1 MLHLLISGPSRL
13 APAAKYLAIA
23 CLCAGASA
31 CQSSDKRTPVP
42 IVRNIADESISRP
55 EARQDATDVIGAGS
69 DETGLAG
76 RLAGQDSDISV
87 IPGIVAQQQ
96 PQTAAGGG
104 RAPAPRVSSV
114 DVKAMDVPVPLF
126 IQTVFGEWLQVPFVL
141 DEQVS
146 TIANKV
152 HLTTSGP
159 YAADELL
166 DVATNILE
174 SYGVRVAVEDGVYKF
189 YDDQSLRAQAPQ
201 FIKARSLPDT
211 LDKLRPVVFFR
222 QLNAID
228 GNEMSSMLK
237 EAYKGRERNAL
248 KVDVNNRA
256 NIIILSGLPEDVRAA
271 SLLVDQM
278 DEPAYAGTKL
288 IRYSPT
294 YRSANDVA
302 GELKRLLTAEGWQAS
317 DNVSIQRTVLV
328 IPIEFTNDLFIFSK
342 SEAALSRAR
351 FHLASLDRPGLVGDV
366 PQLFVYDVQNV
377 DAKVMADIVNR
388 VLGQSSQRE
397 SRGAVPGQSPV
408 SQDIAGGIIP
418 ASGGGAGGTG
428 IGGTLVVDTIS
439 NRLIF
444 SGTAS
449 DYRRLEPLLQQL
461 DKSSGEVLIQVTI
474 AEVTLTDETKYGL
487 EFFVDSLGN
496 EDVNVTL
503 GTSGTGLG
511 GSGLNV
517 GILSGNVEAALNAF
531 ASNNVVNV
539 LSKPKLIAR
548 SGGAARIQVGTDVPV
563 ITSQR
568 AANQQDGDG
577 ITDVLQSVDYRKTGV
592 LLTIEPI
599 IFSQNR
605 VDLTVSQEVSTAI
618 PNNNSS
624 IASPTISS
632 RTLDTQLSIEDGETV
647 VLGGLIQTDVTEGE
661 TGVPLIKDIPI
672 AGNLFKSK
680 SVSQSRTELLV
691 LITAYILRGRDD
703 KAEFT
708 QRIVRDLEETASD
721 PANLVTIMP
730 ERPGQ
735 YRLQS
740 TPGSD

>member
-1 MLHLLISGPSRL
+1 MDKALNSSPKRLGTYSRL
-13 APAAKYLAIA
+13 II
-23 CLCAGASA
+23 CLCLVVGLGA
-31 CQSSDKRTPVP
+31 CQ
-42 IVRNIADESISRP
+42 
-55 EARQDATDVIGAGS
+55 
-69 DETGLAG
+69 
-76 RLAGQDSDISV
+76 AGQNRSPVSITREIAEEDFVRPDRQASPDAAALADSAASNDNTPFSRSDADISV
-87 IPGIVAQQQ
+87 IPGIVNQAV
-96 PQTAAGGG
+96 PEGTVKSSV
-104 RAPAPRVSSV
+104 PPSPRVKTV
-114 DVKAMDVPVPLF
+114 DVRAMDVPVPLF
-126 IQTVFGEWLQVPFVL
+126 IQTVFGEWLQVPFIL
-141 DEQVS
+141 DEDVS
-146 TIANKV
+146 KIANKV

-237 EAYKGRERNAL
+237 EAYKDRSRNAL
-248 KVDVNNRA
+248 KVDVNSRS

-294 YRSANDVA
+294 YRSANDLA
-302 GELKRLLTAEGWQAS
+302 AELKRLLTAEGWQAS

-342 SEAALSRAR
+342 SEPALARTR
-351 FHLASLDRPGLVGDV
+351 FHLASLDRPGQVGDV
-366 PQLFVYDVQNV
+366 PQLYVYDVQNV
-377 DAKVMADIVNR
+377 DAKLLADIVNR
-388 VLGQSSQRE
+388 VLGQASQRE
-397 SRGAVPGQSPV
+397 ARGVGAAVVASPQV
-408 SQDIAGGIIP
+408 V
-418 ASGGGAGGTG
+418 GGAPMSDVGASG
-428 IGGTLVVDTIS
+428 IGGTIVVDTIS

-461 DKSSGEVLIQVTI
+461 DKSAGEVLIQVTI
-474 AEVTLTDETKYGL
+474 AEVTLSDETKFGL
-487 EFFVDSLGN
+487 EFFIDSIGN

-511 GSGLNV
+511 GSGFNV

-531 ASNNVVNV
+531 ASNNLVNV
-539 LSKPKLIAR
+539 LSKPKLVAR
-548 SGGAARIQVGTDVPV
+548 SGGSARIQVGTDVPV

-568 AANQQDGDG
+568 AANQQNGDG
-577 ITDVLQSVDYRKTGV
+577 ITDVLQSVEYRKTGV

-605 VDLTVSQEVSTAI
+605 VDLNISQEVSTAL
-618 PNNNSS
+618 PTTNSS
-624 IASPTISS
+624 ISSPTISS
-632 RTLDTQLSIEDGETV
+632 RTLDTQLSIEDGESV
-647 VLGGLIQTDVTEGE
+647 VLGGLIQTDVTESE
-661 TGVPLIKDIPI
+661 TGIPLMKDIPL
-672 AGNLFKSK
+672 AGNLFKNK
-680 SVSQSRTELLV
+680 SVSQTRTELLV

-708 QRIVRDLEETASD
+708 DRVIRNLEETAGSPD
-721 PANLVTIMP
+721 NLDTLLP
-730 ERPGQ
+730 SSRG
-735 YRLQS
+735 RLQILNE
-740 TPGSD
+740 PN

>member
-1 MLHLLISGPSRL
+1 MDKALNSSPKRLGTYSRL
-13 APAAKYLAIA
+13 II
-23 CLCAGASA
+23 CLCLVVGLGA
-31 CQSSDKRTPVP
+31 CQ
-42 IVRNIADESISRP
+42 
-55 EARQDATDVIGAGS
+55 
-69 DETGLAG
+69 
-76 RLAGQDSDISV
+76 AGQNRSPVSITREIAEEDFVRPDRQASPDAAALADSAASNDNTPFSRSDADISV
-87 IPGIVAQQQ
+87 IPGIVNQVV
-96 PQTAAGGG
+96 PEGTVKSSV
-104 RAPAPRVSSV
+104 PPSPRVKTV
-114 DVKAMDVPVPLF
+114 DVRAMDVPVPLF
-126 IQTVFGEWLQVPFVL
+126 IQTVFGEWLQVPFIL
-141 DEQVS
+141 DEDVS
-146 TIANKV
+146 KIANKV

-237 EAYKGRERNAL
+237 EAYKDRSRNAL
-248 KVDVNNRA
+248 KVDVNSRS

-294 YRSANDVA
+294 YRSANDLA
-302 GELKRLLTAEGWQAS
+302 AELKRLLTAEGWQAS

-342 SEAALSRAR
+342 SEPALARTR
-351 FHLASLDRPGLVGDV
+351 FHLASLDRPGQVGDV
-366 PQLFVYDVQNV
+366 PQLYVYDVQNV
-377 DAKVMADIVNR
+377 DAKLLADIVNR
-388 VLGQSSQRE
+388 VLGQASQRE
-397 SRGAVPGQSPV
+397 ARGVGAAVVASPQV
-408 SQDIAGGIIP
+408 V
-418 ASGGGAGGTG
+418 GGAPMSDVGASG
-428 IGGTLVVDTIS
+428 IGGTIVVDTIS

-461 DKSSGEVLIQVTI
+461 DKSAGEVLIQVTI
-474 AEVTLTDETKYGL
+474 AEVTLSDETKFGL
-487 EFFVDSLGN
+487 EFFIDSIGN

-511 GSGLNV
+511 GSGFNV

-531 ASNNVVNV
+531 ASNNLVNV
-539 LSKPKLIAR
+539 LSKPKLVAR
-548 SGGAARIQVGTDVPV
+548 SGGSARIQVGTDVPV

-568 AANQQDGDG
+568 AANQQNGDG
-577 ITDVLQSVDYRKTGV
+577 ITDVLQSVEYRKTGV

-605 VDLTVSQEVSTAI
+605 VDLNISQEVSTAL
-618 PNNNSS
+618 PTTNSS
-624 IASPTISS
+624 ISSPTISS
-632 RTLDTQLSIEDGETV
+632 RTLDTQLSIEDGESV
-647 VLGGLIQTDVTEGE
+647 VLGGLIQTDVTESE
-661 TGVPLIKDIPI
+661 TGIPLMKDIPL
-672 AGNLFKSK
+672 AGNLFKNK
-680 SVSQSRTELLV
+680 SVSQTRTELLV

-708 QRIVRDLEETASD
+708 DRVIRNLEETAGSPD
-721 PANLVTIMP
+721 NLDTLLP
-730 ERPGQ
+730 SSRG
-735 YRLQS
+735 RLQILNE
-740 TPGSD
+740 PN